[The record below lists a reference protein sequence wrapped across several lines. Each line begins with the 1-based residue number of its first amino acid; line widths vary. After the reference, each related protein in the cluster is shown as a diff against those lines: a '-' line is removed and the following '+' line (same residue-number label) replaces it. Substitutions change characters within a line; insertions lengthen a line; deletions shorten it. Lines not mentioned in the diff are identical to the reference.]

1 MTSVKFGSIAGS
13 LVGGA
18 IGDALGAPVEFMSL
32 SSIRKNF
39 GEDGIASY
47 SPAYGR
53 VGAITDDTQMTL
65 FTAEGLLRAYVRAN
79 LRGMCS
85 IPGVVNNAYLRW
97 LETQEKSYADRDT
110 ETPGWLYHVPELWA
124 ERAPGN
130 TCLSALQAAS
140 QGKGLRANNDS
151 KGAGGIMRIGP
162 VAMMFASQPNKAS
175 EVFRLAMECAWLTH
189 GHPSGHLSAAAYAVV
204 LHTVLGGK
212 SIEDGIDAA
221 RNLLAKYPD
230 NAEVLQAIDSAIR
243 LAGTDVSNDEAIRE
257 LGEAWIGEEALG
269 VALFCSLKAKNFEC
283 GVRMAVNHD
292 GDSDTTGILVGQ
304 LLGAKYGLETIPKSW
319 LDDLELCE
327 VLMTVAT
334 DLSEHESWNL
344 DEFEFDD
351 KVVVRYPGG

>member
-1 MTSVKFGSIAGS
+1 
-13 LVGGA
+13 
-18 IGDALGAPVEFMSL
+18 
-32 SSIRKNF
+32 
-39 GEDGIASY
+39 
-47 SPAYGR
+47 
-53 VGAITDDTQMTL
+53 
-65 FTAEGLLRAYVRAN
+65 
-79 LRGMCS
+79 
-85 IPGVVNNAYLRW
+85 
-97 LETQEKSYADRDT
+97 
-110 ETPGWLYHVPELWA
+110 
-124 ERAPGN
+124 
-130 TCLSALQAAS
+130 
-140 QGKGLRANNDS
+140 
-151 KGAGGIMRIGP
+151 MRIGP